1 MPKKDLYYTNPGKR
15 RKKKNLPSEKPRLL
29 SEEVRSTYYL
39 LICTLGI
46 MVFVLGLSYLYV
58 SSQEAAKGY
67 LLKELQL
74 DYESLTAES
83 KELDTQ
89 LINAQSYQQIE
100 ETDTY
105 EEMDKPENEEFS
117 YIEEEGNIAKQ

>member
-1 MPKKDLYYTNPGKR
+1 
-15 RKKKNLPSEKPRLL
+15 
-29 SEEVRSTYYL
+29 
-39 LICTLGI
+39 